1 MAQRAAMNDNFSKRY
16 RVRHSVTIY
25 GKFRYNGRAYDVPL
39 QDLSETGCRFF
50 DRNGSLEKDTQ
61 IRLTIGGMGPF
72 DATVRWNRQQ
82 YVGVEFDRPI
92 YGPIL
97 EHIISQSGG

>member
-1 MAQRAAMNDNFSKRY
+1 MNGNFSKRY
-16 RVRHSVTIY
+16 RFRHSVTVY

-50 DRNGSLEKDTQ
+50 DRHGSLPKDTQ

-72 DATVRWNRQQ
+72 EATVRWCKDQ
-82 YVGVEFDRPI
+82 YVGVEFAKPI
-92 YGPIL
+92 YGPVL
-97 EHIISQSGG
+97 DHIVANSGR